1 MADTFEFI
9 SPTDRPALLGLSN
22 PEWLAKCRAGLS
34 ELGFKTHMAA
44 NHEDFL
50 SRFQQVHYQVALLEE
65 RFAANS
71 LEENLSLQGLQHMA
85 MNQRRH
91 ATIFLLGDSFVSLH
105 PMQAFQQSVH
115 AVVNPAELTSLTA
128 ILQQVVADND
138 LFLQV
143 FRDTVM
149 QITAWGK

>member
-1 MADTFEFI
+1 MSDTFEFI

-22 PEWLAKCRAGLS
+22 PEWLAKCRAGLN
-34 ELGFKTHMAA
+34 ELGYKIHMAA
-44 NHEDFL
+44 NHEDFIA
-50 SRFQQVHYQVALLEE
+50 RFQQVHYQVALLEE

-71 LEENLSLQGLQHMA
+71 PEENLSLVGLQHMP

-91 ATIFLLGDSFVSLH
+91 ATIFLLGDGYVSLH

-115 AVVNPAELTSLTA
+115 AVINSAELGSLKA

-143 FRDTVM
+143 FRDTMM